1 MSRPNTFR
9 VLVFSVLMI
18 VALMAAACG
27 GNADEQVLFNKY
39 FQSSKMGDNL
49 TLANIATMP
58 FDPAKDGQMT
68 SFSIKEVS
76 PDRVMQL
83 TLKAGAEEMRAAQAK
98 EKEFSAKKQAFQ
110 DDNTVAIERIV
121 KAEQKGTK
129 LAGRDLELEKTW
141 SKWREDAKAMSQ
153 TVSDVRKKANEGR
166 QVVELS
172 CVDQRNPIDVT
183 AYDGSLV
190 TRDVTITGKVKP
202 PTGETVEKTFV
213 FTISQ
218 ATLKNVNGKDFVGR
232 WIITDKKEVG
242 K

>member
-9 VLVFSVLMI
+9 VLVFSVIMI
-18 VALMAAACG
+18 VAVMAVAC

-39 FQSSKMGDNL
+39 FMSSKIADNL

-58 FDPAKDGQMT
+58 FDPAKDGQMV

-76 PDRVMQL
+76 PDKVTQL
-83 TLKAGAEEMRAAQAK
+83 VLKAGADEMRAAQAK

-129 LAGRDLELEKTW
+129 LAGKDLDLQKTW
-141 SKWREDAKAMSQ
+141 SKWRDDAHAMAQ
-153 TVSDVRKKANEGR
+153 TVSDVRKKSNEGR

-172 CVDQRNPIDVT
+172 CVDQRNPIDVS

-190 TRDVTITGKVKP
+190 TREVTITGKVKP

-232 WIITDKKEVG
+232 WIITDKKEAG